1 LKDYIEERAIGI
13 ANYIIDNNAT
23 VRQTAKAYGVSK
35 STVHMVVT
43 KWNGMC
49 GESNKQLWTGHLE
62 EL

>member
-1 LKDYIEERAIGI
+1 MRNVLKILQYI
-13 ANYIIDNNAT
+13 
-23 VRQTAKAYGVSK
+23 
-35 STVHMVVT
+35 VVT